1 MRSDQRDVVAVV
13 AVTMGQLIGVT
24 LGPGIGGPVRV
35 VVGLVFV
42 LFAPGYALVLAG
54 WPARRPHWPER
65 LVLSLGLS
73 FAVEALSGLLLNLT
87 GPGLRPETW
96 TALLAPITLVA
107 CLVGLARRAP
117 EARWLELPRP
127 AATTVAATIG
137 AAI

>member
-1 MRSDQRDVVAVV
+1 MRRDQLDGFVVIAVSV
-13 AVTMGQLIGVT
+13 LQLIGVT
-24 LGPGIGGPVRV
+24 LGPGVGGPVRV

-54 WPARRPHWPER
+54 WPSRRPHWPER

-73 FAVEALSGLLLNLT
+73 LSLDALSGLLLNLS

-96 TALLAPITLVA
+96 TALLATVTLVA

-117 EARWLELPRP
+117 DARWFDLPRP
-127 AATTVAATIG
+127 AAA
-137 AAI
+137 